1 MKALAACSPAPGRLD
16 VFLGVDDGSVWHK
29 VFDGVWSPWRPL
41 GCPWPTPGAPDVD
54 WLTATSSGPGRI
66 ELLALSGAHELWHR
80 ECAGDSWAP
89 WTPRGTLARYSATG
103 GFTAAAP
110 GPGDLHVFYHAG
122 DRGAEIVHRRLDG
135 DEAALR
141 PGPQARGRLEAVHVG
156 PDRFD
161 LFAANA
167 REAGFLRG
175 RYETGRPTA
184 WDGLGRP
191 PRDGHPRVDGRP
203 SPGFAATERDFFA
216 VVGRGLWH
224 RALDGRSAW
233 EDLGGDLVTGDGA
246 GAAPLT
252 VASWG
257 AGRTDVFALW
267 AGVAVMHR
275 SSDRGTWSDWQ
286 LVDVWGEEAAADE
299 YRVLR
304 PEDLVMLTV
313 RSVGLREQLRPD
325 GVVELVG
332 EGSGGRLI
340 VDLPPQ
346 HIAESV
352 LESGTSSRG
361 VMADSS
367 RLCFAVRQDSF
378 VLSVDGVLDAM
389 KRFPLVTAPGAAG
402 QEVSR
407 IELPWR
413 MLSTLQEGTRCVH
426 RTSPAPGTGGAT
438 ELWHSRLTGPDGY
451 GRLGIRPYRALPD
464 ASGLDTPLRGWVE
477 KIVAAAVRNPNEPVA
492 VDRLIMSPYGAWFS
506 ASVRWPDLA
515 WSHRAA
521 MGRDFHVEVATQ
533 GVLFPFG
540 HRATYIRLSER
551 RFEQGPPALAA
562 LRKREILL
570 VTEPDRDYGIGAGG
584 THERAFPF
592 QHVTIQPQQITEL
605 DTPSWI
611 DGWGFWPTRGGSDV
625 QFTALARAGQETVS
639 LCLPLLFV
647 GDATTGIPSAAVLDA
662 EYARGPRTAAR
673 RDMGRPM
680 VEVGRSIPL
689 AMQSLTKPLEGAVQ
703 EVQSMSFGGVSV
715 QSLPDRVKFYPKVT
729 RLEVGLPAVRQLIGP
744 TPPIPAAFTNAFLQT
759 RPGEVPPDAMLDLL
773 ERRTLD
779 FGAARERA
787 GLLAAPSMS
796 VNQID
801 RVLGPMVGGPVV
813 DPRQLFGADATLFGV
828 VPLRDIVSRIT
839 SKPKIVWAQVPGT
852 PSATLTWKEDLRK
865 DLAPFYPR
873 PTSYI
878 FLEAVSTLES
888 GRPVLRTTG
897 KMTNFS
903 LEIPSRNAALVSLVF
918 REVRFTANSGE
929 RPHLTFN
936 LISAELKG
944 KLGFLGTLATDI
956 LKSLNGGPRIETS
969 ATQVKATYS
978 VSVPTIPLMVFT
990 VQNLLLESG
999 VTLSLTNKPITI
1011 DFALGKR
1018 ERPFLVTVSG
1028 LGGGGYLELGV
1039 SAGGPGAGLQRFVGG
1054 IEFGAAVAMNFGI
1067 ASGEVHAFGGVV
1079 CTKAGDGVEITG
1091 YLRVGG
1097 SVRVLGLIG
1106 VSIELTMSLT
1116 YSTDTNELS
1125 GSAKLVITVDLTF
1138 WSTSVT
1144 LECHKSFKGPQ
1155 LAFAGDLALP
1165 AAANRAQASSVE
1177 TALGPQ
1183 GEQFPWQDYCR
1194 AFTGV

>member
-1 MKALAACSPAPGRLD
+1 M
-16 VFLGVDDGSVWHK
+16 
-29 VFDGVWSPWRPL
+29 
-41 GCPWPTPGAPDVD
+41 
-54 WLTATSSGPGRI
+54 
-66 ELLALSGAHELWHR
+66 
-80 ECAGDSWAP
+80 
-89 WTPRGTLARYSATG
+89 
-103 GFTAAAP
+103 
-110 GPGDLHVFYHAG
+110 
-122 DRGAEIVHRRLDG
+122 
-135 DEAALR
+135 
-141 PGPQARGRLEAVHVG
+141 
-156 PDRFD
+156 
-161 LFAANA
+161 
-167 REAGFLRG
+167 
-175 RYETGRPTA
+175 
-184 WDGLGRP
+184 
-191 PRDGHPRVDGRP
+191 
-203 SPGFAATERDFFA
+203 
-216 VVGRGLWH
+216 
-224 RALDGRSAW
+224 
-233 EDLGGDLVTGDGA
+233 
-246 GAAPLT
+246 
-252 VASWG
+252 
-257 AGRTDVFALW
+257 FALW
-267 AGVAVMHR
+267 TGAAVMHR
-275 SSDRGTWSDWQ
+275 SSDGRTWSDWQ
-286 LVDVWGEEAAADE
+286 LIDVWKGETAADE

-304 PEDLVMLTV
+304 PEDLVMLKV
-313 RSVGLREQLRPD
+313 RSVGLREQVRPD

-332 EGSGGRLI
+332 EGPGGRLI

-367 RLCFAVRQDSF
+367 QLHFAVRQDSV

-389 KRFPLVTAPGAAG
+389 KRFPLVTAPDTDGR
-402 QEVSR
+402 EVSR

-413 MLSTLQEGTRCVH
+413 MLSTLQAGTRCVH
-426 RTSPAPGTGGAT
+426 RTSPALGTGGAT
-438 ELWHSRLTGPDGY
+438 ELWHSRLTGPDGD
-451 GRLGIRPYRALPD
+451 GRLSIRPYRALPD
-464 ASGLDTPLRGWVE
+464 ASGLGTPLSGWVE
-477 KIVAAAVRNPNEPVA
+477 KIVAAAVRNADSPVA
-492 VDRLIMSPYGAWFS
+492 VDRLIMSQYGAWFS
-506 ASVRWPDLA
+506 ASVRWPELA
-515 WSHRAA
+515 WSHRTA
-521 MGRDFHVEVATQ
+521 MGRDIHVEVAVQ

-562 LRKREILL
+562 LRKREILV

-592 QHVTIQPQQITEL
+592 QHVTIQPQHITGL

-611 DGWGFWPTRGGSDV
+611 DGWGFWPTRGGSEV

-639 LCLPLLFV
+639 LRLPLLFV
-647 GDATTGIPSAAVLDA
+647 GDAATGAASAAVLDA

-673 RDMGRPM
+673 RDMGRPTA
-680 VEVGRSIPL
+680 VVGRSIPL
-689 AMQSLTKPLEGAVQ
+689 AMQSPTKPLEGAVQ

-715 QSLPDRVKFYPKVT
+715 QSLPGSVGSVKFYPKVT

-744 TPPIPAAFTNAFLQT
+744 TPPIPAAFTDAFLGT
-759 RPGEVPPDAMLDLL
+759 RPGAVPPEAMLNLL
-773 ERRTLD
+773 ECRTLD
-779 FGAARERA
+779 FGAAGERA

-801 RVLGPMVGGPVV
+801 RVLGPVVAGPVV
-813 DPRQLFGADATLFGV
+813 NPRDLFSADATLFGI

-839 SKPKIVWAQVPGT
+839 SKPKIVWGQVPGT
-852 PSATLTWKEDLRK
+852 PSATLTWKEDLRQK
-865 DLAPFYPR
+865 LAPFYPGLK
-873 PTSYI
+873 SYI
-878 FLEAVSTLES
+878 SLEAVSTLDS
-888 GRPVLRTTG
+888 GRPVLCTTG
-897 KMTNFS
+897 RMTDFS
-903 LEIPSRNAALVSLVF
+903 LEIPSHDAALVSLVF
-918 REVRFTANSGE
+918 REVCFTANSGE
-929 RPHLTFN
+929 RPHLTFD
-936 LISAELKG
+936 LVSAELKG
-944 KLGFLGTLATDI
+944 ELGFLGTLATDI
-956 LKSLNGGPRIETS
+956 LKSLNGGPRIEAS
-969 ATQVKATYS
+969 AAQVKATYS
-978 VSVPTIPLMVFT
+978 VSVPTVPLMVFT

-1011 DFALGKR
+1011 DFAFGTR

-1079 CTKAGDGVEITG
+1079 CSKAGDGVEITG

-1116 YSTDTNELS
+1116 YSTDTNKLS

-1144 LECHKSFKGPQ
+1144 LECHKSFEAPQ
-1155 LAFAGDLALP
+1155 LAFAGDLALS
-1165 AAANRAQASSVE
+1165 AAPNRAHASSVE